1 MTARPAESGPVD
13 ILIAEDDPLMRQSL
27 RNLLEREGY
36 HCAEADDGR
45 AAVEMARRSRPR
57 CAILDLVMPVM
68 DGLTVA
74 RQLRADP
81 RTREMLIHCL
91 TGVSDPS
98 TRERAEE
105 AGFDSYMVKPVDPSQ
120 LLRVIRGEVGH
131 AETVM
136 EKKCLTLEE
145 AREIL
150 DQWENAGCHDLK
162 ASFKE
167 GEGFTVRGVRPPPV

>member
-1 MTARPAESGPVD
+1 MTARPVD

-27 RNLLEREGY
+27 RSLLEKEGY
-36 HCAEADDGR
+36 LCAEADDGR
-45 AAVEMARRSRPR
+45 AAVELARRSPPR
-57 CAILDLVMPVM
+57 CAILDLVMPGM

-81 RTREMLIHCL
+81 RTREMHIHCL

-105 AGFDSYMVKPVDPSQ
+105 AGFDSYLVKPVDPSQ
-120 LLRVIRGEVGH
+120 LLRIIRGEAAD
-131 AETVM
+131 AETVV
-136 EKKCLTLEE
+136 EKSGLSLDA
-145 AREIL
+145 ARDLL
-150 DQWENAGCHDLK
+150 DQWENAGCRDLE

-167 GEGFTVRGVRPPPV
+167 GAGFTVRGVRPPTA